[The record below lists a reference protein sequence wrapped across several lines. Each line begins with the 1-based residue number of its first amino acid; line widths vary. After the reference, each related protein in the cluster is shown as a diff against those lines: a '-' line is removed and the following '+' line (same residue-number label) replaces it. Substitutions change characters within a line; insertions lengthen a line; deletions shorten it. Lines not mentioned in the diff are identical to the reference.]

1 LKFLRTRSANVEE
14 EAKYRSETNQQLQD
28 EILALTIQLNLS
40 EQQNERLRAENQSL
54 EERWLKKIET
64 EADAVNT
71 ANAIIERYVVTIVL
85 EKGFRT
91 NNRYKNLNVDV
102 GDH

>member
-71 ANAIIERYVVTIVL
+71 ANDIIERYVVVL
-85 EKGFRT
+85 ARGFRT
-91 NNRYKNLNVDV
+91 NARYKNLNVDV